1 MTMFQLNS
9 EETNYTLKVLKLQNK
24 PRVKNNDDPNK
35 RINDVDILVMVIE
48 KEISFF
54 LYKSFESQLS

>member
-1 MTMFQLNS
+1 MII
-9 EETNYTLKVLKLQNK
+9 KVLKLQNK
-24 PRVKNNDDPNK
+24 PRVKNNDDEVK
-35 RINDVDILVMVIE
+35 RINDVDILGMVIE